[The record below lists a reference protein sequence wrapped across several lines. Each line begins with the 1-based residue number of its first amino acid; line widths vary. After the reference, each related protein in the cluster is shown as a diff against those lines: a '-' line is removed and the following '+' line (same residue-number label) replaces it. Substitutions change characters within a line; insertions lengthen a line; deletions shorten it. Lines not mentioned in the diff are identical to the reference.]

1 MTTTVFTVEADDDG
15 LWWTLQQL
23 TAASPLDSGF
33 IEQCVALGLVELGG
47 LPSQWRF
54 SPLVRLRL
62 ERAWRLHR
70 DLELHPSAL
79 PLVLELLE
87 EVELL
92 RQESAQLRQRLRHW
106 EVGHG

>member
-1 MTTTVFTVEADDDG
+1 MTTTVFTVESNDDG

-23 TAASPLDSGF
+23 TDASTLDSGF
-33 IEQCVALGLVELGG
+33 IEQCVALGLVELSG
-47 LPSQWRF
+47 LPSQWRI
-54 SPLVRLRL
+54 SPPVRLRL

-87 EVELL
+87 EVDAL

-106 EVGHG
+106 EHGHG